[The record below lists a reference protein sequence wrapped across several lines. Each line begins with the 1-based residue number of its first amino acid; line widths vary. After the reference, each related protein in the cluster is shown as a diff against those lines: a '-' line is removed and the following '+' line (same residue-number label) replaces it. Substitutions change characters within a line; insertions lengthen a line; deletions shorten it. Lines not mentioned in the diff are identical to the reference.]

1 MPQATGIVI
10 NNTHLLR
17 AAMLFMV
24 LGVIGPGLFQ
34 LQPPQW
40 FGHSGSTDHLEM
52 AAQVTAPP
60 DTDSLSVPATAAPS
74 APPTRTRAVSVGD
87 LRLSAVTMAAAHA
100 AQTGSVTTS
109 TSAERQSSAFFATS
123 PKSLIG
129 QTEDC
134 MDIWEKES

>member
-40 FGHSGSTDHLEM
+40 YGDSGSTDHLEM

-60 DTDSLSVPATAAPS
+60 DTGSLSVPATARAAEEIKCALMMPS
-74 APPTRTRAVSVGD
+74 IVPISGVEW
-87 LRLSAVTMAAAHA
+87 
-100 AQTGSVTTS
+100 S
-109 TSAERQSSAFFATS
+109 TSPTCLIATHA
-123 PKSLIG
+123 L
-129 QTEDC
+129 
-134 MDIWEKES
+134 